1 VNDHVHKWLRTIDRM
16 PNNSLMISGTCGL
29 RQSSWLKLCARVVV
43 SVLLIAWLLT
53 TIDVE
58 EVLRT
63 LATCRWLL
71 VGTATGIL
79 SARMLL
85 GGVRWQMILAAQ
97 DTQRSVLRLTS
108 WYLIGSFFNMFL
120 PTVLGGDVVRMYQAG
135 RSTGKITDTIVSVM
149 MERIIGCTGLVL
161 LALIALSLPGSALP
175 AGIRAAV
182 VGTSVCFVL
191 GLAVSFH
198 PVTSRIAVA
207 LLNQLGIS
215 KLGEAIDKGHH
226 ALWHLTRRR
235 RVLLNAFCVTIV
247 FHLIGVFC
255 VYLTGLSLR
264 LDLPFRLYCVA
275 VPTIWTLTMLP
286 VSINGIGVREGGF
299 LLMFGTAGVSGADA
313 VLLSLLT
320 FFQLTVIGLLGGL
333 VYLFQPLHEEQA
345 ILSET
350 CVMNAEIPNS
360 RIE

>member
-1 VNDHVHKWLRTIDRM
+1 
-16 PNNSLMISGTCGL
+16 
-29 RQSSWLKLCARVVV
+29 LKLFARVAV
-43 SVLLIAWLLT
+43 SVLLIAWLLATIEVQNMLT
-53 TIDVE
+53 T
-58 EVLRT
+58 LSTSR
-63 LATCRWLL
+63 CWL
-71 VGTATGIL
+71 VAIAMGIL

-85 GGVRWQMILAAQ
+85 GGLRWQIILEAQ
-97 DTQRSVLRLTS
+97 NIKRSVLRLTG
-108 WYLIGSFFNMFL
+108 WYLVGSFFNMFL
-120 PTVLGGDVVRMYQAG
+120 PTALGGDVARMYQAG
-135 RSTGKITDTIVSVM
+135 KSTRKITDTVVSVM
-149 MERIIGCTGLVL
+149 MERIIGCAGLVL

-175 AGIRAAV
+175 EGIPAAV
-182 VGTSVCFVL
+182 AASSVCFVL
-191 GLAVSFH
+191 GLAVIFH

-207 LLNQLGIS
+207 LLHRLRMS
-215 KLGEAIDKGHH
+215 KVGEAITTGHH
-226 ALWHLTRRR
+226 GLWHLARRR

-264 LDLPFRLYCVA
+264 LDVPFRFYCVA
-275 VPTIWTLTMLP
+275 VPIIWTLTMLP

-333 VYLFQPLHEEQA
+333 VYLFQPLREEQP
-345 ILSET
+345 ILSKT

-360 RIE
+360 PIE